1 MRTIYLSDFGYVS
14 GYRTENRRQLFKF
27 VKSLQKLIDIPA
39 IDFFTQTDAL
49 VHLPVPKYDMVQ
61 TADCKNQAAVPPK
74 FESIVKVP
82 EGDKLQ
88 KAPSHHQKM
97 VRMQPKINLK
107 VNEACILPAVDLCEE
122 ISEVIKERLQEFN
135 EEMPSENEDRE
146 KRISQIKSILTKKR
160 RALFDLFT
168 ILRKNGGLKF
178 KKGLNLMKDE
188 SLLNKMWEVKHRTPY
203 YGKIIHR
210 FTEIK
215 RSLNKPDKAV
225 SKNEFDRAVGYSFGL
240 LKSCVILEQKISY
253 LDSQVGLFTPNRQ

>member
-1 MRTIYLSDFGYVS
+1 MTNFGCVS
-14 GYRTENRRQLFKF
+14 CYRTANRRQLFKF

-49 VHLPVPKYDMVQ
+49 VHSPVPKYEP
-61 TADCKNQAAVPPK
+61 ADSDNSKYVPPK
-74 FESIVKVP
+74 FVSILKVS

-88 KAPSHHQKM
+88 KAPNHHHKM
-97 VRMQPKINLK
+97 ARMQPKINLK
-107 VNEACILPAVDLCEE
+107 VNESCILPAVDLCEE

-188 SLLNKMWEVKHRTPY
+188 SLLNKMWGVKHRTPY

-240 LKSCVILEQKISY
+240 LKSCVILEQKIAY
-253 LDSQVGLFTPNRQ
+253 LDSQVGLFPSWTKLRVH

>member
-61 TADCKNQAAVPPK
+61 SADCKNQPAVLPK

-88 KAPSHHQKM
+88 KSPSHHQKM
-97 VRMQPKINLK
+97 VRMQPKINSK